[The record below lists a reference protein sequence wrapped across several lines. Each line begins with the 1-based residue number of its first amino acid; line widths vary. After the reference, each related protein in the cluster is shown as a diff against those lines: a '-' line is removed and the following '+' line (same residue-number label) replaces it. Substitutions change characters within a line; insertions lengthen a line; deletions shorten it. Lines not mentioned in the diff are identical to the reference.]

1 MLDTVTDLIDSV
13 LKELLRVDEAR
24 LKLVLLI
31 ASAENEIA
39 SHSPGIDFVTLGTK
53 GVVVVAI
60 G

>member
-39 SHSPGIDFVTLGTK
+39 SHSPGIDFVTLSTK